1 MIVLILVFRL
11 VIGEQ
16 MIDVLGPEKR
26 RRRTTQEKI
35 AIVQQSFEPGM
46 TVSLVARQ
54 HGVAASQLFLWRK
67 QYQEGSLTAVAAG
80 EQVVPASELAA
91 AMKQIKELQRLLG
104 KKTME
109 NELLKEA
116 VEYGRGKKVDSA
128 RALIARGWGVSL
140 VSRCLRVSRAQLHV
154 ILRRT
159 DDWMDGRRSRHTD
172 DTDVLL
178 RIHHVIGVILP
189 TYGYRRVWALLR
201 RQAKLDGMPAIN
213 AKRVYRI
220 MRQNAL
226 LLERKP
232 AVPPS
237 KRAHTGRVAVKE
249 SNQRWCSDGFE
260 FCCDNGERLRVTFA
274 LDCCDREA
282 LHWAVTTGGF
292 NSETV
297 QDVML
302 GAVERRFGNE
312 LPASPVEWLTDNG
325 SCYRANETR
334 QFARMLGLEPK
345 STAVR
350 SPESNGIAESFVKT
364 IKRDYISVMPKPDGL
379 TAAKNLA
386 EAFEHYNEWHPH
398 SALGYR
404 SPREYLR
411 QRACN
416 GLSDNRCLE
425 I

>member
-1 MIVLILVFRL
+1 
-11 VIGEQ
+11 

-159 DDWMDGRRSRHTD
+159 DDWKDGRRSRHSD

-178 RIHHVIGVILP
+178 RIHHVIGELP
-189 TYGYRRVWALLR
+189 TYGYRRIWALLR
-201 RQAKLDGMPAIN
+201 RQAELDGMPAIN
-213 AKRVYRI
+213 AKRIYRI

-226 LLERKP
+226 LLERKT

-237 KRAHTGRVAVKE
+237 KRAHTGKVAVKE

-260 FCCDNGERLRVTFA
+260 FRCDNGEKLRVTFA

-292 NSETV
+292 DSETV

-345 STAVR
+345 NTALR

-364 IKRDYISVMPKPDGL
+364 IKRDYISIMPKPDGL

-411 QRACN
+411 QRASN
-416 GLSDNRCLE
+416 GLSDDRCLE